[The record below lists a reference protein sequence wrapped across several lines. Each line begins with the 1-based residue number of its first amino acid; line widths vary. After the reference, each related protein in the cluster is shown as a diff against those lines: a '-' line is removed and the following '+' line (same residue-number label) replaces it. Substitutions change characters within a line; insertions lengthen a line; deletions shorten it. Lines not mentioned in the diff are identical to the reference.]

1 MSLALSALGVGG
13 MSVKA
18 DASVEVSVGAGVGA
32 AHGHNV
38 KYPFTFLRCWYKL
51 FRCAGTS
58 LHIACETLLPR
69 VEKTRFDKVI
79 QCYLGGVSTADRI
92 LKF

>member
-1 MSLALSALGVGG
+1 M
-13 MSVKA
+13 
-18 DASVEVSVGAGVGA
+18 
-32 AHGHNV
+32 
-38 KYPFTFLRCWYKL
+38 RCWYKL

>member
-1 MSLALSALGVGG
+1 M
-13 MSVKA
+13 KA

-69 VEKTRFDKVI
+69 VEKLDLTRSFSAIWAAFPQQTVFSNSS
-79 QCYLGGVSTADRI
+79 GPVAHPP
-92 LKF
+92 